1 MTSVA
6 NRITNM
12 LDGLELEISGRGNDE
27 RDIRDIAEALDIEL
41 NFHGSDDVL
50 MDMLE
55 TAVADLEGEG

>member
-55 TAVADLEGEG
+55 AAVADLEDAG